1 MADSLLPIR
10 VLEHEEIVLS
20 DGTILSALIWL
31 PVDAEANPVPA
42 ILEYLPYRK
51 RDGTAHRDALIHP
64 YFAGHGYAGVR
75 VDMRGSGDS
84 EGLLRGEYL
93 QQEQDDA
100 LEILKWIAAQA
111 WCTGSIGMMGIS
123 WGGFNALQVAAL
135 RPPELKAIISL
146 CSTDDRY
153 NNDVHYMGGCP
164 LVENFLWGA
173 VMFTVSPNPPDPAL
187 VGDKWRKIWL
197 ERLEYGVP
205 YVAEWHEHQRRDE
218 FWKHASVCEDYSA
231 ILCPTYLVGGWQDPY
246 HNSIF
251 RMLER
256 LQCCPKKALV
266 GPWAHSWPNFAYP
279 KPRVGFLQESLR
291 WWDKWLKG
299 IETGVMDDPIFR
311 CYQQSSIQPQRHYD
325 FRPGQ
330 WVAENAWPSP
340 GVTPRIMGLVPK
352 RLVDGAYQSDAK
364 LSICSPQTVG
374 FGAGRWLPYGSG
386 ADLAGDQR
394 RDAHGSLVFDREPLS
409 EPLDIMGAVLV
420 RLRVASDKPQALVA
434 AVLSEVLPDGSATRL
449 TYGVLNLTHRDGH
462 TDLKALEPGTYYNI
476 TVRMNEC
483 CQRIGA
489 GSVIRL
495 ALSTSY
501 FPTVWP
507 SPEAATLTIDC
518 AESKLELPIRTGN
531 PMDDELKPFEPA
543 VNAAPLETI
552 QLREG
557 SSKNTITEDLATGE
571 MTATYYTDIG
581 LCEIKE
587 TGWRFGECTEI
598 VTRIKPDDPLSGR
611 AQMKFRQDFG
621 RSGLDLVLNGLTTMS
636 ATATEW
642 HLTMEIEALEQD
654 EQIFQRDWKYV
665 IPRDHN

>member
-1 MADSLLPIR
+1 MSDSLVPIR
-10 VLEHEEIVLS
+10 VIEHEEIVLS
-20 DGTILSALIWL
+20 DGTILSAQIWL

-42 ILEYLPYRK
+42 ILELLPYRK

-93 QQEQDDA
+93 AEEQDDA
-100 LEILKWIAAQA
+100 LEILAWIAARA
-111 WCTGSIGMMGIS
+111 WCTGSVGMMGIS
-123 WGGFNALQVAAL
+123 WGGFNALQVAAR
-135 RPPELKAIISL
+135 RPPQLKAIVSL

-153 NNDVHYMGGCP
+153 DNDVHYMGGCP

-187 VGDKWRKIWL
+187 VGDKWRQMWL

-218 FWKHASVCEDYSA
+218 FWKHASICEDYSA
-231 ILCPTYLVGGWQDPY
+231 VECPTYLVGGWQDPY

-251 RMLER
+251 RMMEH
-256 LQCCPKKALV
+256 LQCPKKGLV
-266 GPWAHSWPNFAYP
+266 GPWAHSWPNFAFP
-279 KPRVGFLQESLR
+279 QPRVGFLQEALR

-299 IETGVMDDPIFR
+299 IETGVMDEPSFR
-311 CYQQSSIQPQRHYD
+311 CYQQDSVSPQRHYD

-330 WVAENAWPSP
+330 WVAENVWPSP
-340 GVTPRIMGLVPK
+340 GVSLRPMGLEPK
-352 RLVDGAYQSDAK
+352 RLVDGSSQSYTQ
-364 LSICSPQTVG
+364 LSFCSPQTVG
-374 FGAGRWLPYGSG
+374 FGAGRWLPYGVG

-394 RDAHGSLVFDREPLS
+394 QDSHGSLTFDSEPLS
-409 EPLDIMGAVLV
+409 EPLDIFGATLV
-420 RLRVASDKPQALVA
+420 QLRVASDKPNAFVA

-462 TDLKALEPGTYYNI
+462 TDPKALEPHQFYDV
-476 TVRMNEC
+476 TVRLNEC
-483 CQRIGA
+483 CQHIGIR
-489 GSVIRL
+489 SVIRL

-507 SPEAATLTIDC
+507 SPEAATLTVDC
-518 AESKLELPIRTGN
+518 AKSILHLPTRASN
-531 PMDDELKPFEPA
+531 PLDRELKPFEPA
-543 VNAAPLETI
+543 VNAPPLETI
-552 QLREG
+552 QIREG

-571 MTATYYTDIG
+571 MTATYYSDIG

-587 TGWRFGECTEI
+587 TGWRFGECTEF
-598 VTRIKPDDPLSGR
+598 VTKIKPDDPLSGL
-611 AQMKFRQDFG
+611 AQVKFRQEFG
-621 RSGLDLVLNGLTTMS
+621 RAGLDLVLDGLTTMT

-642 HLTMEIEALEQD
+642 HLTMEIEALEQG
-654 EQIFQRDWKYV
+654 EQIFKREWKYT